1 MMKTRALFGLLATM
15 LGAGGAQAAWFNGN
29 DALTSAHQRLLNGK
43 TAASVEAM
51 IEAWQQPNLSAAK
64 QDHLAQLLALA
75 ITEDCGR
82 SLSQKTL
89 PDWLSNISVRRE
101 TVQTTSRVYYRLQ
114 VSGESQTGVNAL
126 TLKKWPDQTVM
137 RGEFSPAQQHGWR
150 LIKDGLSDPI
160 SQGLYQLTAES
171 VSGHTWSSWLLLTQP
186 QPRQTLSWKDT
197 RSWHIAPFDDFNST
211 CQRPFLSLNLY
222 PHNQPDGAPIWSAE
236 KHKRLPTQLP
246 MLDVPNGQYWFSV
259 ALIERRWQGALSIEE
274 VQRIGRAIDL
284 PDLDPDALNRIAPSR
299 SDKQSDE

>member
-1 MMKTRALFGLLATM
+1 MMKKWVVSGTLLTILTAS
-15 LGAGGAQAAWFNGN
+15 GVHAAWFDGN
-29 DALTSAHQRLLNGK
+29 DALTSAHQRLLEGK
-43 TAASVEAM
+43 TAASVESM
-51 IEAWQQPNLSAAK
+51 IEAWQQPSLSASR

-82 SLSQKTL
+82 SLSRQTL
-89 PDWLSNISVRRE
+89 PDWLNNVSIRRE
-101 TVQTTSRVYYRLQ
+101 TVQTTSRVYYRVQ
-114 VSGESQTGVNAL
+114 VAGESQPGVEAF
-126 TLKKWPDQTVM
+126 TLKKWPDETVISDDLST
-137 RGEFSPAQQHGWR
+137 EQQHRWR
-150 LIKDGLSDPI
+150 LVKDGLSEPV
-160 SQGLYQLTAES
+160 SEGLYQLTAES
-171 VSGHTWSSWLLLTQP
+171 VAGETWSSWLLLTQP

-211 CQRPFLSLNLY
+211 CQRPFLTLNLY
-222 PHNQPDGAPIWSAE
+222 PQNQTDGAPIWSAE

-284 PDLDPDALNRIAPSR
+284 PDLDPGSLEAIAPEA
-299 SDKQSDE
+299 DNQ